1 MHLQPWKGAAGRS
14 NQLSILVSFSA
25 NILPLIDILLSCQTN
40 QIKAA
45 GADSTHHHHHRRSTV
60 NIHYTCTTT
69 SSLHWPWKETR
80 PSALFFPCR
89 FSATHS
95 YAPASSCW
103 KLGISRTALEFFI
116 FTLLA
121 KGTPLVLLQLISG
134 TGLQEGGRLVFCL
147 KKYSNKWK
155 NILVKKNTLNTM
167 YTQKVIH

>member
-1 MHLQPWKGAAGRS
+1 MNIGIGCICSLENELQDGVISSG
-14 NQLSILVSFSA
+14 SIVSFSA
-25 NILPLIDILLSCQTN
+25 NILPLIDVLLSCQTN

-45 GADSTHHHHHRRSTV
+45 GAEAPHQPPRSTARALGRPAA
-60 NIHYTCTTT
+60 NIHYTCKAT
-69 SSLHWPWKETR
+69 SSATSSEALHWPWKETR

-134 TGLQEGGRLVFCL
+134 TGLKEGERTVCYLIE
-147 KKYSNKWK
+147 K
-155 NILVKKNTLNTM
+155 I
-167 YTQKVIH
+167 